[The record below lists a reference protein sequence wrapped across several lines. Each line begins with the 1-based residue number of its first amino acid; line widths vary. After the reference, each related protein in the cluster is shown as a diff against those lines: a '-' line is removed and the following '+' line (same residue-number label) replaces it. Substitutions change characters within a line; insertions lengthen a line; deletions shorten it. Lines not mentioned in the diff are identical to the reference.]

1 MTFGLVGFFGMNYVL
16 FWFCQNTVGVQL
28 PFANMF
34 FAFALSR
41 LLTGVTVPP
50 GAWASRRPGSP
61 RFSSGGARTL
71 RRPRPASSSTRSMC
85 TSSRSRYVHFLEVPL
100 GALGWLAW
108 WLGPKVGPIQP
119 QGGSSSTTN
128 GTNT

>member
-28 PFANMF
+28 PFAYMF

-41 LLTGVTVPP
+41 LLTSVTVTP
-50 GAWASRRPGSP
+50 GGLGVSETGVAALLVGW
-61 RFSSGGARTL
+61 
-71 RRPRPASSSTRSMC
+71 
-85 TSSRSRYVHFLEVPL
+85 

-108 WLGPKVGPIQP
+108 WLGPKVGAAQP